1 MGRTWAGLGQ
11 MGRTGLGRPKHM
23 SGRGFTT
30 SSLGLLMGR
39 GLRGLVHGGQD
50 RAVQWTAVSVH
61 CGPSALSFPLWF
73 TMHRVLLSF
82 SHLLLSLLL
91 RAHAAAPLPS
101 LPTPLLRTAV
111 PGRRRRQP
119 NRHPGDFDEQLSG
132 TRALHEHGGGT
143 GEVNRVAWCPQ
154 LWFRGGVA

>member
-1 MGRTWAGLGQ
+1 MVDKVGRC
-11 MGRTGLGRPKHM
+11 
-23 SGRGFTT
+23 S
-30 SSLGLLMGR
+30 GLLSR
-39 GLRGLVHGGQD
+39 STVDQVR
-50 RAVQWTAVSVH
+50 S
-61 CGPSALSFPLWF
+61 PFLSLWF
-73 TMHRVLLSF
+73 TMHRALVSF

-101 LPTPLLRTAV
+101 LPIPLLRTAV

-119 NRHPGDFDEQLSG
+119 NRHPGDFDEQLSD